1 MYIHVKV
8 TANTRK
14 ESFEETKPGYFNI
27 SVREK
32 AEGNM
37 ANKRVIELLQMH
49 FKTQNVRIVNGHQS
63 PSKLIS
69 LEIKN

>member
-1 MYIHVKV
+1 MYIHIKV
-8 TANTRK
+8 TANARK
-14 ESFEETKPGYFNI
+14 ESFEETKPSYFNI

-37 ANKRVIELLQMH
+37 ANRRVIELLQNH
-49 FKTQNVRIVNGHQS
+49 FKTKDVRIINGHQS

-69 LEIKN
+69 IGT